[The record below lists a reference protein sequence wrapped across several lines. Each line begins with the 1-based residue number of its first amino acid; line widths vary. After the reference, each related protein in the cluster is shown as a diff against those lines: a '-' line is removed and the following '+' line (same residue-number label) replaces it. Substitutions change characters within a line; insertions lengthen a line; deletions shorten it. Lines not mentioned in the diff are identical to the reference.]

1 MDKVSEEYT
10 GPCRSMELLEKKR
23 REDADKSLVSEL
35 YKTMLECG
43 GISDTA
49 AELEAELK
57 LEAAVRDIDSADII
71 MDLAAGCSGAGKEAG
86 FKMGFHIAT
95 RLIAEGMK
103 GTGC

>member
-1 MDKVSEEYT
+1 MQVNGTSGE
-10 GPCRSMELLEKKR
+10 KR

-49 AELEAELK
+49 AELVPELK

-71 MDLAAGCSGAGKEAG
+71 MDLVALQRCG
-86 FKMGFHIAT
+86 
-95 RLIAEGMK
+95 EG
-103 GTGC
+103 GWI